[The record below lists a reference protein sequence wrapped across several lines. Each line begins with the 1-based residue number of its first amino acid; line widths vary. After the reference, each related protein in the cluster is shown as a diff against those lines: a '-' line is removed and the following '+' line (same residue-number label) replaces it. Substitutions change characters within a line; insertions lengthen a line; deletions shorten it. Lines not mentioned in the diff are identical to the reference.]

1 MAPELDIITYFAGEK
16 NLQRSTSTI
25 SNLSKEIFHQ
35 GMAHKDPSQ
44 QYFISLYTISSKDF
58 SQRFP
63 EIPVDSSDVILLRS
77 VLMRPEQEYTVEEL
91 LCRIEADA
99 KNFL

>member
-1 MAPELDIITYFAGEK
+1 MAPELEIITNFAGK
-16 NLQRSTSTI
+16 KKSLRSTSTI